1 MRTPSDKPPS
11 TRPPG
16 SPRRAHSSYGEEP
29 SGAEPGWEFPLESSG
44 ADAGPGTIDSTI
56 EALLRCIEEA
66 SLPAIRVA
74 TTALDQELTA
84 HMAREEAAM
93 RRSSYPL
100 AEGHEEAHDL
110 LLEKVRE
117 FLRQSASDAAAPES
131 RRTAVREIATRFH
144 AHVAAYDFG
153 LAGFLGRSRSA

>member
-1 MRTPSDKPPS
+1 MRTPGDRPPS

-16 SPRRAHSSYGEEP
+16 SPRRSPSA
-29 SGAEPGWEFPLESSG
+29 SGAGPSWEFALESCG
-44 ADAGPGTIDSTI
+44 ADAGPGAIDSIIAT
-56 EALLRCIEEA
+56 LLRCIEDGT
-66 SLPAIRVA
+66 LPAIRVA
-74 TTALDQELTA
+74 TAALDQELTA

-117 FLRQSASDAAAPES
+117 FLRQSASDDDPPDSRRAAA
-131 RRTAVREIATRFH
+131 REIAARFQ
-144 AHVAAYDFG
+144 AHVASYDLG
-153 LAGFLGRSRSA
+153 LAGFLGRSRST